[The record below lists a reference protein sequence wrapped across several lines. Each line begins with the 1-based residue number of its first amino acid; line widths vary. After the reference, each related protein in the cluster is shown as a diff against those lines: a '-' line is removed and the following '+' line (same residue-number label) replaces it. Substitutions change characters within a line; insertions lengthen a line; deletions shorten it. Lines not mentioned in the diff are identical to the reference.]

1 MDLLSPDKISLDQLS
16 LNWSNKNNID
26 VFLLRLDKIH
36 PEISGN
42 KWFKLKFYLSDA
54 VAANKQTIVTFGG
67 AWSNHILATAAACN
81 LHGLQSAGIIR
92 GERPRKLSYTLKKAS
107 GYGMKLFFTSRDE
120 YRQKIMPA
128 ELQSL
133 TGACI
138 INEGG
143 YGKKGMEG
151 AATIA
156 EYYEQNQFTHIC
168 CAVGTGTMI
177 AGLINAAKQV
187 QEILGFSILKN
198 NASIEQE
205 IQSLLTEENR
215 KKKYSVNHDYHFGG
229 YAKNSPALID
239 FMNEF
244 YWQTNIPTD
253 FVYTGKMMYGIHD
266 LISKNFFPKGSR
278 ILIIHSGGLQGNNS
292 LPKGTLIF

>member
-1 MDLLSPDKISLDQLS
+1 MEPVNPDNISLDQLS
-16 LNWSNKNNID
+16 LKGPDKNNID

-54 VAANKQTIVTFGG
+54 LTENKKTIITFGG

-81 LHGLQSAGIIR
+81 LQGLQSIGIIR
-92 GERPRKLSYTLKKAS
+92 GEKPHKLSYTLKKAA
-107 GYGMKLFFTSRDE
+107 GHGMKLCFISRDD

-128 ELQSL
+128 ELEGLKNS
-133 TGACI
+133 CI

-156 EYYEQNQFTHIC
+156 EYYTQNLFTHIC

-177 AGLINAAKQV
+177 AGLINAAKHG

-198 NASIEQE
+198 NLGIEQE
-205 IQSLLTEENR
+205 IQNLLSEENHT
-215 KKKYSVNHDYHFGG
+215 KKYSINHEYHFGG
-229 YAKNSPALID
+229 YAKHNATLID

-244 YWQTNIPTD
+244 YWQTGVPTD
-253 FVYTGKMMYGIHD
+253 FVYTGKLLYGIHD
-266 LISKNFFPKGSR
+266 LLSKNFFPHGSR

>member
-1 MDLLSPDKISLDQLS
+1 MDPVNPDKISLDQLS
-16 LNWSNKNNID
+16 LNWPDKNNID

-42 KWFKLKFYLSDA
+42 KWFKLKFYLADA
-54 VAANKQTIVTFGG
+54 IAENAQTIVTFGG

-81 LHGLQSAGIIR
+81 LQGLQSAGIIR
-92 GERPRKLSYTLKKAS
+92 GERPGKLSYTLKKAS
-107 GYGMKLFFTSRDE
+107 GYGMKLFFISRDE
-120 YRQKIMPA
+120 YRQKIIPA
-128 ELQSL
+128 ELQDL
-133 TGACI
+133 KGTCI

-143 YGKKGMEG
+143 YGKRGMEG
-151 AATIA
+151 ATTIA
-156 EYYEQNQFTHIC
+156 EHYQHTLFTHVC

-177 AGLINAAKQV
+177 AGLINAAKQD

-198 NASIEQE
+198 NTGIKQE
-205 IQSLLTEENR
+205 IQNLLTEETR
-215 KKKYSVNHDYHFGG
+215 SKKYSINHEYHFGG
-229 YAKNSPALID
+229 YAKHNPTLID

-253 FVYTGKMMYGIHD
+253 FVYTGKIMYGIHD
-266 LISKNFFPKGSR
+266 LISKNFFPAGSR